1 MTSTARVLLLNLTR
15 FGDLIQT
22 QGVIH
27 GLRNQGDAVGLVCV
41 DAFADAARLLAGLDA
56 VFVLPGAGLLAQMDR
71 CWPDALRRLGRLREA
86 VRDFAPQRVINLT
99 PTVASRLLSRFLAG
113 STGAA
118 QDGFVVDSQG
128 FGSATTRWADFLQAV
143 SAHRGCSPFN
153 LVDIMARM
161 SGVAPP
167 VHSHLAAPLRDAPEL
182 PAWSAGRVAIQLGA
196 SHPSRRYPVAGFVA
210 AARSLHAETGRMVVL
225 VGSGGESPLAE
236 KFLAL
241 ADFPCVS
248 LVGQTDLGQLA
259 AVLAQ
264 CQALLTNDT
273 GTMHLAAG
281 LGVPVVAIFLATA
294 QPWDTGPAQDGAI
307 CLEPDM
313 ACHPC
318 AFGTTCPRERACRG
332 HIPGG
337 ALGMAMAQWLEHG
350 HWPASGLSGVRVWR
364 VARDDAGF
372 WDLESLSGHGALW
385 RSQWIAQIRPL
396 YRQFLDDLPLCTTGQ
411 FMEQAPT
418 RLREGLPVVAGFLAV
433 VAAQAEA
440 LALGGGPLL
449 GRKLMPH
456 CQRVEDALLAVP
468 ELAPLG
474 VLWQLTWRG
483 QQDLRALAALAQRFR
498 DMTAAMADVI
508 GIKFE

>member
-1 MTSTARVLLLNLTR
+1 MRSRHVLVLNLTR

-27 GLRNQGDAVGLVCV
+27 GLREQADAVGLVCV
-41 DAFADAARLLAGLDA
+41 DAFADAARLLAGVDA
-56 VFVLPGAGLLAQMDR
+56 VFVLPGAGLLAQIDQ
-71 CWPDALRRLGRLREA
+71 CWPDALRQLGQLQEA
-86 VRDFAPQRVINLT
+86 VRNFAPQRVINLT
-99 PTVASRLLSRFLAG
+99 PTVSSRLLSRFLAET
-113 STGAA
+113 TGAT
-118 QDGFVVDSQG
+118 QEGFVVDSQG
-128 FGSATTRWADFLQAV
+128 FGWATTRWADFLQAV

-161 SGVAPP
+161 SAVTPP
-167 VHSHLAAPLRDAPEL
+167 VNPCLAVPPREGPKLPE
-182 PAWSAGRVAIQLGA
+182 WDAGRVAIQLGA
-196 SHPSRRYPVAGFVA
+196 SHPSRRYPVASFVD
-210 AARSLHAETGRMVVL
+210 AARAVYAESGRMAVL
-225 VGSGGESPLAE
+225 VGSGGERPLAE

-281 LGVPVVAIFLATA
+281 IGVPVVAIFLATA
-294 QPWDTGPAQDGAI
+294 QPWDTGPAQEGAI

-313 ACHPC
+313 DCHPC
-318 AFGTTCPRERACRG
+318 AFGTQCPHDQACRR
-332 HIPGG
+332 HISGSAVGMCVAHWLPHGYWHSADLLG
-337 ALGMAMAQWLEHG
+337 A
-350 HWPASGLSGVRVWR
+350 RVWR
-364 VARDDAGF
+364 VVRDDAGF
-372 WDLESLSGHGALW
+372 WDLESLSGHGFLW
-385 RSQWIAQIRPL
+385 RPQWLARVRPL
-396 YRQFLDDLPLCTTGQ
+396 YRQFLDEVPLSART
-411 FMEQAPT
+411 QAMALVPE
-418 RLREGLPVVAGFLAV
+418 RLRTVLPVAAGFLAV
-433 VAAQAEA
+433 VAAQAQT
-440 LALGGGPLL
+440 LAQRGIPSL

-474 VLWQLTWRG
+474 VLWQLTWRS
-483 QQDLRALAALAQRFR
+483 QQDLCALAAFASRFQ
-498 DMTAAMADVI
+498 DMVAAMADVI

>member
-1 MTSTARVLLLNLTR
+1 MSSGRTLVLNLTR

-27 GLRNQGDAVGLVCV
+27 GLREQGSAVGLVCV

-71 CWPDALRRLGRLREA
+71 CWPDALRQLGRLQEA
-86 VRDFAPQRVINLT
+86 VRAFAPQRVINLT
-99 PTVASRLLSRFLAG
+99 PTVSSRLLSRFLAE
-113 STGAA
+113 TAGAA

-128 FGSATTRWADFLQAV
+128 FGYATTRWADFLQAV

-167 VHSHLAAPLRDAPEL
+167 VHSRLAAPPQETPALAPW
-182 PAWSAGRVAIQLGA
+182 AAGRVAIQLGA
-196 SHPSRRYPVAGFVA
+196 SHPSRRYPVASFVA
-210 AARSLHAETGRMVVL
+210 AARAIYAESGRMPVL
-225 VGSGGESPLAE
+225 VGAGGERPLAE
-236 KFLAL
+236 QFLAL
-241 ADFPCVS
+241 ADFPCIS

-294 QPWDTGPAQDGAI
+294 QPWDTGPAQEGAI
-307 CLEPDM
+307 CLEPDLD
-313 ACHPC
+313 CHPC
-318 AFGTTCPRERACRG
+318 AFGTPCPHERACRG
-332 HIPGG
+332 HLPGTEV
-337 ALGMAMAQWLEHG
+337 GMAVAQWVEHG
-350 HWPASGLSGVRVWR
+350 HWPASGPPGARVWR
-364 VARDDAGF
+364 VTRDAAGF
-372 WDLESLSGHGALW
+372 WDLESLSGHGCLW
-385 RSQWIAQIRPL
+385 RPQWTAMVRPL
-396 YRQFLDDLPLCTTGQ
+396 YRQFLDDLPLLAQ
-411 FMEQAPT
+411 PQAMESAPA
-418 RLREGLPVVAGFLAV
+418 RLRKGLPAAAGFLAV

-440 LALGGGPLL
+440 LALHGAASL

-456 CQRVEDALLAVP
+456 CQRVEDTLLAVP

-474 VLWQLTWRG
+474 VLWQLTWRS
-483 QQDLRALAALAQRFR
+483 QQDLRALAGRSRRFR
-498 DMTAAMADVI
+498 DMLQAMATVV
-508 GIKFE
+508 GIKLE